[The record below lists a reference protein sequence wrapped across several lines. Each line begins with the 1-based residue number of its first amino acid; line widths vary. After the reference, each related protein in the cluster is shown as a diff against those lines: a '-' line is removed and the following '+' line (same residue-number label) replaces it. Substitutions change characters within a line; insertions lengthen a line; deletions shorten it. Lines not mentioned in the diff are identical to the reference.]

1 MLFLIL
7 DRYYKEIQ
15 GTKIDIHIFK
25 LNYFILE
32 VQVLKKDAEWKS
44 TLKN

>member
-15 GTKIDIHIFK
+15 IWYTYFHAKLFHIK
-25 LNYFILE
+25 GSS
-32 VQVLKKDAEWKS
+32 VQKDAELKS
-44 TLKN
+44 TLRN

>member
-15 GTKIDIHIFK
+15 GTKTDIHIFK
-25 LNYFILE
+25 LFHIKGSS
-32 VQVLKKDAEWKS
+32 VKKDAELKS